1 MSRTS
6 LPVSRWFLYG
16 STGLLVFLCLAVLVA
31 QLILMRRSKEVR
43 TGRIVGSSM
52 EPGLRGPRIRIV
64 CDHCRFDN
72 RFTADALSTRLPLN
86 CLGCKVS
93 LSATEPLDIVPGQTI
108 RYRPLPQI
116 PAQPTN
122 ARSAAQ
128 SNPTNPNQASAIQ
141 RWDRVVIRSGLP
153 TGEVKRVVGL
163 PGEAIEIRDG
173 RICLNGQPI
182 QRSPSQFLEQS
193 VLVGNW
199 STQDPLPLNDWL
211 QRLPSSIDNTLP
223 INAHDSHRLATVR
236 DVGVSLRL
244 TTTSE
249 PWTAT
254 IVLRTSQPPCSIRIA
269 NEKGG
274 MRYTIERSSPVQ
286 PPIERPGE
294 HTVESPFVRT
304 ASQPLWIHC
313 MALDDS
319 WIVSEDV
326 GTCLIHSPESI
337 AHGLDSAP
345 VVTPPTIANQPT
357 PTSPPERPIVS
368 FEIVDG
374 RVPVD
379 YVLLYRGIVYRGFG
393 DQSQQ
398 AFPDGPGYIVLG
410 DNVSIS
416 DDSRGAGE
424 ASIRIPAEAMRG
436 VLLPDSN
443 PLENLLRQSEKT
455 MQKHVGESL

>member
-6 LPVSRWFLYG
+6 LPVSRWFLYS

-31 QLILMRRSKEVR
+31 QRILLRHSMEVR

-86 CLGCKVS
+86 CLGCNAP
-93 LSATEPLDIVPGQTI
+93 LSATEPLDVLPGQTI
-108 RYRPLPQI
+108 RYRPLPPI
-116 PAQPTN
+116 PSHPPN
-122 ARSAAQ
+122 ARTAAQ
-128 SNPTNPNQASAIQ
+128 SNPTHPNQPSAIQ

-199 STQDPLPLNDWL
+199 SAQTPLPLNDWL

-223 INAHDSHRLATVR
+223 INAHDSHRLATAR

-244 TTTSE
+244 IPTSE

-254 IVLRTSQPPCSIRIA
+254 LVLRSQPPCSLRLA

-274 MRYTIERSSPVQ
+274 MRYTIERSSSLKS
-286 PPIERPGE
+286 PIELP
-294 HTVESPFVRT
+294 VDAPFVRT
-304 ASQPLWIHC
+304 ASHPLWIHC

-319 WIVSEDV
+319 WIVSDDI
-326 GTCLIHSPESI
+326 GTCLIYSPESI
-337 AHGLDSAP
+337 AHASDSAP

-368 FEIVDG
+368 LELVDG
-374 RVPVD
+374 HAPVD
-379 YVLLYRGIVYRGFG
+379 CLLLYRSIVYRGFG

-398 AFPDGPGYIVLG
+398 AFPDALGYIVLG

-416 DDSRGAGE
+416 EDSRGAGE
-424 ASIRIPAEAMRG
+424 ASIRIPAEAIRG

-443 PLENLLRQSEKT
+443 PLENLLRQSENT
-455 MQKHVGESL
+455 MQKHVGKSL

>member
-1 MSRTS
+1 MSRTP

-64 CDHCRFDN
+64 CDRCRFDN
-72 RFTADALSTRLPLN
+72 RFTADALSTRLPIN
-86 CLGCKVS
+86 CLGCNAP
-93 LSATEPLDIVPGQTI
+93 LSATEPLDILPGQTI
-108 RYRPLPQI
+108 RYRPLPPI
-116 PAQPTN
+116 PAHSPN
-122 ARSAAQ
+122 AWTAEQ
-128 SNPTNPNQASAIQ
+128 SNPANPNQPSAIQ
-141 RWDRVVIRSGLP
+141 RWDRVVIRSGQP

-199 STQDPLPLNDWL
+199 SAQAPLALNDWL

-223 INAHDSHRLATVR
+223 INAHDSHRPATAR
-236 DVGVSLRL
+236 DIGVSLRL
-244 TTTSE
+244 IPTSE

-254 IVLRTSQPPCSIRIA
+254 LVLRSQPTFSIRIA

-274 MRYTIERSSPVQ
+274 MRYTIERPVPID
-286 PPIERPGE
+286 PPEDA
-294 HTVESPFVRT
+294 PFVRT
-304 ASQPLWIHC
+304 ASHPLWIHC

-319 WIVSEDV
+319 WIVSDDV
-326 GTCLIHSPESI
+326 GTCLIYSPKSTN
-337 AHGLDSAP
+337 LSSDSEP
-345 VVTPPTIANQPT
+345 NTTPPTIANQPT
-357 PTSPPERPIVS
+357 TSPPERPIVS
-368 FEIVDG
+368 FELDDG
-374 RVPVD
+374 HAPVD
-379 YVLLYRGIVYRGFG
+379 CLLLYRGIVYRGFG

-416 DDSRGAGE
+416 EDSRGAGE
-424 ASIRIPAEAMRG
+424 ASIRIPAEAIRG

-443 PLENLLRQSEKT
+443 PLENLLRQSENT
-455 MQKHVGESL
+455 WASLSETRPR